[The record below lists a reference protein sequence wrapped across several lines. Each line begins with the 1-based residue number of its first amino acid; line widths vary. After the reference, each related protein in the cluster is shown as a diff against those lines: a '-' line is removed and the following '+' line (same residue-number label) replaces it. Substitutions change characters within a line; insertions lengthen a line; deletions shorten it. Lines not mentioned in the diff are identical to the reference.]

1 MKKFML
7 LFFVFFLGFSFGD
20 SKSGN
25 LQKVMPFVRFYDDQH
40 FAFKI
45 NPVRQIGCDFTDLK
59 VISIRQKPSCISDK
73 KELEKFEKEHKSAV
87 ERVLQPG
94 RNYFIKI
101 MSERGKELFGC
112 DISTDKNN
120 FRLVLVKAGFA
131 VPSKNAHKL
140 LQEAYK
146 DAVKNKRG
154 MFSPKFVGVTEC
166 ILGKIPNFDEKKE
179 DVKKEEKQEMQ
190 KSQEPQK
197 TEKKV
202 EIEIN

>member
-87 ERVLQPG
+87 ERVL
-94 RNYFIKI
+94 
-101 MSERGKELFGC
+101 
-112 DISTDKNN
+112 
-120 FRLVLVKAGFA
+120 
-131 VPSKNAHKL
+131 
-140 LQEAYK
+140 
-146 DAVKNKRG
+146 
-154 MFSPKFVGVTEC
+154 
-166 ILGKIPNFDEKKE
+166 
-179 DVKKEEKQEMQ
+179 
-190 KSQEPQK
+190 
-197 TEKKV
+197 
-202 EIEIN
+202 

>member
-87 ERVLQPG
+87 ERILQPG

-101 MSERGKELFGC
+101 NSAKSKDHFGC
-112 DISTDKNN
+112 DISTDKKN
-120 FRLVLVKAGFA
+120 FRLVLVKEGFA

-140 LQEAYK
+140 LHEAYEE
-146 DAVKNKRG
+146 AVKNKKG
-154 MFSPKFVGVTEC
+154 MFSAKFESVTEC
-166 ILGKIPNFDEKKE
+166 ILGEIPNFGD
-179 DVKKEEKQEMQ
+179 KKEEIKEEPKVQTPQTQQ
-190 KSQEPQK
+190 KNENK
-197 TEKKV
+197 IK
-202 EIEIN
+202 IEIN